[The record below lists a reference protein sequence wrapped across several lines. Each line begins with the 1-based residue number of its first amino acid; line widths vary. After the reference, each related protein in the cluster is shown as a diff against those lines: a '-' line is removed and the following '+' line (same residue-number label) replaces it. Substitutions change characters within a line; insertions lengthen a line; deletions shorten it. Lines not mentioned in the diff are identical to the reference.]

1 MKVFILM
8 KLSFLILPNF
18 LFANPDVENY
28 ANHRQ
33 STFVTIIGV
42 IFLICAFI
50 LAPKKKHDFKL
61 T

>member
-1 MKVFILM
+1 M

-50 LAPKKKHDFKL
+50 LAPKKKHDIKL
-61 T
+61 N